1 MWDAGYPGKA
11 SRRQWRG
18 AGAVVWTTPLP
29 ALHFR
34 PVPMDFSQFDAVL
47 LDLDGTVY
55 HEDHVLEGA
64 AELVARL
71 QRESR
76 PFACLSNSTNSP
88 RQISQR
94 LGRMGMNVSPEHIYP
109 ATEAATTY
117 VLEQYGPRPR
127 VFNLATTGM
136 QELLEGHVEWVE
148 RVEQRCDAVVAGCPS
163 NVYATEERQ
172 RTALVLLR
180 NGAGLVGI
188 CADRVF
194 PSPRGLEFGC
204 GAFCELLGYAANV
217 EPVYCGKPEEKFFL
231 ELCRKLGVEPGRC
244 VLIGDNLESDV
255 AGGKRVGMKTVL
267 TLTGVARRE
276 DVEKLP
282 EAKRPD
288 VVVGD
293 LREL

>member
-1 MWDAGYPGKA
+1 
-11 SRRQWRG
+11 
-18 AGAVVWTTPLP
+18 
-29 ALHFR
+29 
-34 PVPMDFSQFDAVL
+34 MDFSEFDAVF
-47 LDLDGTVY
+47 LDLDGTIY
-55 HEDHVLEGA
+55 HEEDPLVGA
-64 AELVARL
+64 AELVRRL
-71 QRESR
+71 QREGR
-76 PFACLSNSTNSP
+76 RFACLSNSTNSP
-88 RQISQR
+88 GQISGR
-94 LGRMGMNVSPEHIYP
+94 LKRMGMQVEAEHIYP
-109 ATEAATTY
+109 ATEAAATY
-117 VLEQYGPRPR
+117 VVEKYGGRAR

-136 QELLEGHVEWVE
+136 EELLEGRVEWVE
-148 RVEQRCDAVVAGCPS
+148 SAGQKCDAVIVGCPS

-172 RTALVLLR
+172 RAALVLLR
-180 NGAGLVGI
+180 EGAELVGI

-217 EPVYCGKPEEKFFL
+217 EPVFCGKPEEKFFL

-276 DVEKLP
+276 DLEGVAEG
-282 EAKRPD
+282 KRPD
-288 VVVGD
+288 GVVGD